1 MQLIICDDDKL
12 FIQKLQHCLQLFF
25 RQHHLASPQIIT
37 FTNGEELLS
46 YTGGIDILFL
56 DIEMPGANGIYIGNI
71 LKERN
76 KNIIIFV
83 VTSYSEYLDDAMR
96 IHVFRYLSKPLEE
109 QRLFRNLKDALAVYY
124 TLSQNIA
131 LETKE
136 ETLTIPVNDIIFI
149 ETQGRKTIVHTIK
162 KEYQSIRA
170 MQYWVEILPKNCFIQ
185 SHRSFIV
192 NLKHVS
198 NFNHDLIQLKEGQFT
213 AYLAKRKYTEFKNAY
228 LLYLESRE

>member
-83 VTSYSEYLDDAMR
+83 VTSYSEYLVSKYCLGNKRRNPDSSCK
-96 IHVFRYLSKPLEE
+96 RYY
-109 QRLFRNLKDALAVYY
+109 F
-124 TLSQNIA
+124 
-131 LETKE
+131 
-136 ETLTIPVNDIIFI
+136 F
-149 ETQGRKTIVHTIK
+149 
-162 KEYQSIRA
+162 
-170 MQYWVEILPKNCFIQ
+170 
-185 SHRSFIV
+185 
-192 NLKHVS
+192 
-198 NFNHDLIQLKEGQFT
+198 
-213 AYLAKRKYTEFKNAY
+213 
-228 LLYLESRE
+228 